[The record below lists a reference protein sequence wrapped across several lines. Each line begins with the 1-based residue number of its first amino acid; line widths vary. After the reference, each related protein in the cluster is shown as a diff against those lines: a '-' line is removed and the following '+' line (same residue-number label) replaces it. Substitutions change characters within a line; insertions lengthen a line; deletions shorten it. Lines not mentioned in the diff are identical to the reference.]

1 MSSILIQK
9 ARYKALTS
17 FIDENLAKIATL
29 YDEST
34 VCLQDQNVIS
44 TIKTTSSIVYSLL
57 NVVGDAKKRSSIYGY
72 SDTESVLSKLY
83 KIIQDLLSTLDELSK
98 NIDTK
103 SRKNHD
109 ELLEAGTNIK
119 LAYEAYCVLVST
131 NIETYNNL
139 SDKYNSLKNMINN
152 TDKTDPGYSALYRQY
167 QEIPNQMNTI
177 SDVIERCLKQ
187 LNDEIKT
194 PLEQLLEDG
203 LQKSNTT
210 VIGGTNPSVVLS
222 NNGTSASLY

>member
-17 FIDENLAKIATL
+17 FIDENLAKIATS

-44 TIKTTSSIVYSLL
+44 TIKTTSSIVYTLL
-57 NVVGDAKKRSSIYGY
+57 NVVGDAKKRSSIDGY
-72 SDTESVLSKLY
+72 SNTESALSNLY
-83 KIIQDLLSTLDELSK
+83 KIIQDLLSTLDELIK

-103 SRKNHD
+103 SRENYD
-109 ELLEAGTNIK
+109 ELLEAGTNLK
-119 LAYEAYCVLVST
+119 PTYEAYCILVSK

-152 TDKTDPGYSALYRQY
+152 TNKSDPGYSALYKQY
-167 QEIPNQMNTI
+167 QNIPDQMNVI
-177 SDVIERCLKQ
+177 SDVIEKYLKL

-203 LQKSNTT
+203 LKKSNTT
-210 VIGGTNPSVVLS
+210 VIGGSNPSVTLS
-222 NNGTSASLY
+222 NGTTASLY